1 MTRYRPSFRTLAAAA
16 TAICAALSLYADGV
30 AVLQNGAGRHGNEF
44 DSAFAE
50 LGIEPVRYKD
60 TPESLAEFF
69 AALDGFDIVL
79 VSPLF
84 NYSAGLV
91 GKVDMS
97 PLRKYLEAG
106 GMIVVTDASYAQ
118 LRQLLDPVLEGA
130 AAIKEGKCTS
140 SQWAVNGHAH
150 NVEPVH
156 PLRSFPNAVTDPDSW
171 PHFESVPKG
180 WTILTECSEGKP
192 VILHREI
199 GKGCAVV
206 SALRQPNPKAIEN
219 YCAYAR
225 LRRSGLAAK
234 AFSMTPL
241 GPGAGSLS
249 LELSAPP
256 PNGASLEFEIKGPNG
271 KSVFFSTNLTDTAC
285 TLIFDEPYRGPIT
298 ASLYVLTPNGRAL
311 AYRRVATMPPLME
324 VGPNAYRGILSTM
337 RQCDEVQFP
346 VRLAPDKEDLSG
358 AKLTLSVFDASS
370 NKVAALEQELP
381 TNDVPRELW
390 VPFPLEKALSAGGYR
405 IDALLEKP
413 ASRTAKAIKAT
424 SSAGF
429 EIRAPR
435 EAQTVIDDDGTFLV
449 NGKPFFP
456 LGIYHTNPGVYAELE
471 EMGFNAQQ
479 FWKWSLAPDQYGSPV
494 GLHKAAAHGLRCL
507 FESNHNGRGI
517 YKNCARDYGGH
528 PAILMWYVMDEPAE
542 GAEAE
547 MTMRNDTWHEFD
559 RDHPTFVASCRP
571 DLFEHHARYAD
582 VLGFDPYGDLGKV
595 VDWCRRLEHGVGR
608 HKATVCIPWADQ
620 KDARLVR
627 AQAYAAIAHGVRG
640 IIWYCWS
647 QAGGGPQGVG
657 IHDKPELKACYKSLL
672 SELKAAMPGLTSTVR
687 RPFEEGSIHGIALG
701 APSAGGKRFLLMVNT
716 SDTSVEADFA
726 VPELER
732 VRTVWRPDAEK
743 VEKKDKS
750 GNVVKDKNGAPVMV
764 DPPLEIDGGRV
775 RHAFAP
781 YETLMYRW

>member
-1 MTRYRPSFRTLAAAA
+1 MTIRKPEYRSLAVAAAA
-16 TAICAALSLYADGV
+16 ACASLSLFADGV
-30 AVLQNGAGRHGNEF
+30 AVLQNGSGRHVNEF

-50 LGIEPVRYKD
+50 LGISPVRYKD

-106 GMIVVTDASYAQ
+106 GMIVVTDASYLQ
-118 LRQLLDPVLEGA
+118 LRQLLDPALDGI

-140 SQWAVNGHAH
+140 SQWAVNGHAR

-180 WTILTECSEGKP
+180 WTTLTECSEGRP
-192 VILHREI
+192 VIIHREI

-234 AFSMTPL
+234 SFSMTPL
-241 GPGAGSLS
+241 QPGSGSLS
-249 LELSAPP
+249 LELSVPP
-256 PNGASLEFEIKGPNG
+256 PKGASLEFEIKGPGG
-271 KSVFFSTNLTDTAC
+271 KTAIFSTNLTDTAC
-285 TLIFDEPYRGPIT
+285 TLVFDEPYRGPVT
-298 ASLYVLTPNGRAL
+298 ASLHVLTPGGRAL

-324 VGPNAYRGILSTM
+324 VGPNAYRGIVSTK
-337 RQCDEVQFP
+337 RRCDAVQFP

-390 VPFPLEKALSAGGYR
+390 VPFPLEKTLSAGGYR

-413 ASRTAKAIKAT
+413 ASRNAKAIKAT

-435 EAQTVIDDDGTFLV
+435 EAQTVVDDDGTFLV

-479 FWKWSLAPDQYGSPV
+479 FWKWSLGIDAYGTPV
-494 GLHKAAAHGLRCL
+494 NLHKAAGHRLKCL
-507 FESNHNGRGI
+507 FESNHTGREI
-517 YKNCARDYGGH
+517 YKNCAKDYGGH
-528 PAILMWYVMDEPAE
+528 PAIFMWYVMDEPAE

-547 MTMRNDTWHEFD
+547 MTLRNDTWHEFD

-595 VDWCRRLEHGVGR
+595 VDWCRRLERGVGR
-608 HKATVCIPWADQ
+608 HQATICIPWADQ

-627 AQAYAAIAHGVRG
+627 AQAYAAVAHDVRG

-672 SELKAAMPGLTSTVR
+672 SELNAAMPGLTSTVR
-687 RPFEEGSIHGIALG
+687 RPFEEGDIHGIALG

-716 SDTSVEADFA
+716 ADAAVEADFA

-732 VRTVWRPDAEK
+732 VKTVWRPDAEK
-743 VEKKDKS
+743 VEKKDKD
-750 GNVVKDKNGAPVMV
+750 GNVVKGKDGAPVMV
-764 DPPLEIDGGRV
+764 EPSVEIDGGRV